1 MFFGVDV
8 SIVGATCPSLQLLM
22 PVWVISGPLPSQLK
36 LTGAFLSLSPG
47 SQVQGFL
54 FDEHLGGQVLSPAE
68 YHAPPTT
75 QQLEI
80 LEISLVVT
88 MTERHC
94 WHLMNGRQ

>member
-1 MFFGVDV
+1 MQFIQRWQ
-8 SIVGATCPSLQLLM
+8 SPLHLLYHL
-22 PVWVISGPLPSQLK
+22 PL
-36 LTGAFLSLSPG
+36 A
-47 SQVQGFL
+47 
-54 FDEHLGGQVLSPAE
+54 VLSPAE